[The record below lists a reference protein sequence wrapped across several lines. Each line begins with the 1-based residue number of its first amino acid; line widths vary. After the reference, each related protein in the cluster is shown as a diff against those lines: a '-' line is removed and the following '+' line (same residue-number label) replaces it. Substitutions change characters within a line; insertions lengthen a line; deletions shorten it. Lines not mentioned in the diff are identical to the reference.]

1 MWFFLIYSVLGWGIG
16 TAAAAIRKRRFIDVE
31 FLYGPWC
38 SAYGVGGVAF
48 AVLLSELRNNIPFLF
63 LGGMIVAF
71 LVTYTTG
78 GMLEYVFHRKWWD
91 YSRKRFQFG
100 GHVNLPYVIIWGV
113 AAIGSIC
120 FFNPLLMRGIAML
133 PRWIGDI
140 LLPIIYLVLI
150 LDFIGTISG
159 VLAAKTKLRKSGL
172 IGAVSESLQ
181 KLPKKPGEIGT
192 WILIVFMVF
201 NMMMSG
207 LALGRYTERNTG
219 KEKAENK
226 IEEFLDDHFPDER
239 MERIYPNA
247 KVVE

>member
-16 TAAAAIRKRRFIDVE
+16 TAAAAIRKRRFIDVG

-38 SAYGVGGVAF
+38 PAYGVGGVAF

-192 WILIVFMVF
+192 
-201 NMMMSG
+201 
-207 LALGRYTERNTG
+207 
-219 KEKAENK
+219 
-226 IEEFLDDHFPDER
+226 
-239 MERIYPNA
+239 
-247 KVVE
+247 

>member
-1 MWFFLIYSVLGWGIG
+1 MVSGIWSRRRCFCGSFIRIAEQYSV
-16 TAAAAIRKRRFIDVE
+16 FV
-31 FLYGPWC
+31 PW
-38 SAYGVGGVAF
+38 
-48 AVLLSELRNNIPFLF
+48 R
-63 LGGMIVAF
+63 GGMIVAF

-181 KLPKKPGEIGT
+181 ET
-192 WILIVFMVF
+192 
-201 NMMMSG
+201 
-207 LALGRYTERNTG
+207 A
-219 KEKAENK
+219 
-226 IEEFLDDHFPDER
+226 
-239 MERIYPNA
+239 
-247 KVVE
+247 

>member
-1 MWFFLIYSVLGWGIG
+1 MNYTGYDLLWFFLIYSVLGWGIG
-16 TAAAAIRKRRFIDVE
+16 TAAAAIRKRRFIDVG

-38 SAYGVGGVAF
+38 PAYGVGGVAF

-71 LVTYTTG
+71 LVTYMTG

-113 AAIGSIC
+113 AAIGSIS

-150 LDFIGTISG
+150 LDFIGQGLTG
-159 VLAAKTKLRKSGL
+159 FVLRHFGKSYPEL
-172 IGAVSESLQ
+172 KIE
-181 KLPKKPGEIGT
+181 K
-192 WILIVFMVF
+192 ILEAE
-201 NMMMSG
+201 
-207 LALGRYTERNTG
+207 LEREKRQEEA
-219 KEKAENK
+219 KEKAGKFAAGSTSFIVFSGESQQLYGCV
-226 IEEFLDDHFPDER
+226 FYTR
-239 MERIYPNA
+239 SCRT
-247 KVVE
+247 